1 MTSSSSGLAAPERPD
16 VETMAAI
23 GADREAWRRRRR
35 TALIQVERAAVLV
48 IFIVVWNVAVKTKWI
63 NPLYS
68 ATPRQT
74 LHQFYSLLGQGSFWT
89 DFLVTLREAVLGW
102 AVGSAAGLAVGL
114 VLGRSLHAMRV
125 AGPYLTFVNAVPK
138 IALAPIIILWFGI
151 GETSKVVTAILVVFF
166 IVQVPTTAAVALV
179 DPDLDTV
186 ATTMGA
192 NELQRF
198 KKVYFPGILAAVFGA
213 LRLSAV
219 LSLLTVVF
227 AEFLAARQGLGQRLI
242 TATNQFQMAEAF
254 ALMIVLAVLALLVNG
269 VIGIVE
275 RRMLRW
281 QGSASRGAVV
291 SL

>member
-1 MTSSSSGLAAPERPD
+1 MRSSSAVATAERSDVESLAAR
-16 VETMAAI
+16 
-23 GADREAWRRRRR
+23 GADRAAARKRRQ
-35 TALIQVERAAVLV
+35 TLLIQVERIAVLAV
-48 IFIVVWNVAVKTKWI
+48 LILVWNLSVSQKWI

-74 LHQFYSLLGQGSFWT
+74 LNQLFNLLGQHSFWT
-89 DFLVTLREAVLGW
+89 DFVVTLREALLGW
-102 AVGSAAGLAVGL
+102 AIGSAAGLVAGL
-114 VLGRSLHAMRV
+114 ILGRSLHAMKV

-166 IVQVPTTAAVALV
+166 IVQVPTTAAIALV

-186 ATTMGA
+186 ARTMGA
-192 NELQRF
+192 HELQRF
-198 KKVYFPGILAAVFGA
+198 RKVYFPGILAAVFGA

-227 AEFLAARQGLGQRLI
+227 AEFLAARRGLGQSLI
-242 TATNQFQMAEAF
+242 TATNQFRMSEAF
-254 ALMIVLAVLALLVNG
+254 ALMIVLAILALLING
-269 VIGIVE
+269 MIGIIE
-275 RRMLRW
+275 RRVLRW
-281 QGSASRGAVV
+281 QGSATRGAVI